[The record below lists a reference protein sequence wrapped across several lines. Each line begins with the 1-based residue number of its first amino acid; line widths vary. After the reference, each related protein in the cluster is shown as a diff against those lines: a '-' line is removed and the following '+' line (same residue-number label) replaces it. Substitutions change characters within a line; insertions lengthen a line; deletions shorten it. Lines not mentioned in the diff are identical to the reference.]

1 MKKLFFVILATTVL
15 SISTTA
21 FANEISVKIDNKEI
35 TFDQSPVTVDGRTLV
50 PMRGIFEKLGM
61 VVEWDNATKTIT
73 AKKDGKEIVL
83 QLNSNEMLVDG
94 NKVTLDVPAQAING
108 RTMVP
113 VRAISQ
119 AVGIDVAWDKV
130 NQAVVIGEGAKEIN
144 ASNTESTKKEG
155 EKQQV
160 EETSEL
166 VKKANAYIAKTN
178 ILNNCKDSV
187 ALIQNPKSVTDLKT
201 NLNALPSYTLDG
213 VIENR
218 NKHKFASMEQIITL
232 NGKSLESYIDFK
244 NYKNRVLGAIKLN
257 VYDPNSTIT
266 FTRFITPEGEVF
278 AYGNSG
284 DELVHSLIG
293 KDFIGFKDE
302 HKSGAVSGVV
312 LKDNIVIGVMNYIN
326 ITSDYRLSVELF
338 DEYKNESFDSLGI
351 NLDNSNFVN
360 DDMSHYP
367 GQERY
372 ILGIVKLPKI
382 EFVDYY
388 LPE

>member
-35 TFDQSPVTVDGRTLV
+35 TFDQAPVSVEGRTLV

-83 QLNSNEMLVDG
+83 QLNSNEMIVDG

-144 ASNTESTKKEG
+144 ASTSEISKKEDVQ
-155 EKQQV
+155 QQV
-160 EETSEL
+160 EETSAL
-166 VKKANAYIAKTN
+166 IKQANEYMAKSS

-187 ALIQNPKSVTDLKT
+187 ALIQSPKSVADLKT
-201 NLNALPSYTLDG
+201 NLNAMTDYKLSTMKARDNYKL
-213 VIENR
+213 V
-218 NKHKFASMEQIITL
+218 SMEQVITL
-232 NGKSLESYIDFK
+232 NGKNLESYHDFG
-244 NYKNRVLGAIKLN
+244 NYKNRVVGAVKLDL
-257 VYDPNSTIT
+257 YDPNSTIT
-266 FTRFITPEGEVF
+266 MTRFIDKDDKVYTY
-278 AYGNSG
+278 AYDGKALKNSFIRNG
-284 DELVHSLIG
+284 YIDTTEEHEIG
-293 KDFIGFKDE
+293 TITGL
-302 HKSGAVSGVV
+302 V
-312 LKDNIVIGVMNYIN
+312 LKDNVVIGKLDYC
-326 ITSDYRLSVELF
+326 TSLTDYAISIELF
-338 DEYKNESFDSLGI
+338 DEYKGEEFDSIALNVYASNYLDGYFNDRNLGEI
-351 NLDNSNFVN
+351 KYVST
-360 DDMSHYP
+360 
-367 GQERY
+367 
-372 ILGIVKLPKI
+372 IIKLPKI
-382 EFVDYY
+382 EFVDY
-388 LPE
+388 LI